1 MKTLLLLLAAFG
13 SLVVVLIG
21 VFQLVRLVFNEIA
34 TLVKEAWH
42 TPEIHG

>member
-1 MKTLLLLLAAFG
+1 MKTLLLLLAGLA

-21 VFQLVRLVFNEIA
+21 VFQLIRLVFNEVA

>member
-1 MKTLLLLLAAFG
+1 MKTLLLLLAVLG

-21 VFQLVRLVFNEIA
+21 VFQLVRLVFNEVT
-34 TLVKEAWH
+34 TLVKEAWQ